1 MLNVAYIHMPTKITE
16 KVPLTKSWDE
26 FFNSDNT
33 LAESS
38 LIGQL
43 NTCDHNHETLIMTRI
58 QKVITDK
65 QITEPRKGF
74 FFFFFFFFFGGG
86 GGLQHC
92 LKDLLLT
99 AKPANARPVSTT
111 SLSKLLASLTFM
123 GGTKRYSNFSMHGIH
138 IEQIYT
144 TGPRSQ
150 TTWGWQ

>member
-16 KVPLTKSWDE
+16 KLPLTKSWDE

-43 NTCDHNHETLIMTRI
+43 NTCDYNHETLIMTRI
-58 QKVITDK
+58 WKVITDK

-74 FFFFFFFFFGGG
+74 FFFFAGVGGVASWV
-86 GGLQHC
+86 
-92 LKDLLLT
+92 KDLLLT
-99 AKPANARPVSTT
+99 AKPAKARPVSTT

-123 GGTKRYSNFSMHGIH
+123 GTKRYSNFSMHGIH

-150 TTWGWQ
+150 TTWGWL

>member
-74 FFFFFFFFFGGG
+74 FFFFLFFFFLGGG
-86 GGLQHC
+86 GGL
-92 LKDLLLT
+92 
-99 AKPANARPVSTT
+99 
-111 SLSKLLASLTFM
+111 
-123 GGTKRYSNFSMHGIH
+123 
-138 IEQIYT
+138 E
-144 TGPRSQ
+144 
-150 TTWGWQ
+150 